1 MNGNILMTFL
11 KSGISIIKETHPP
24 RLIVN
29 RMNDEQEVISR
40 LKFIG
45 KIKKGEKIDTYYM
58 SVQPEGLVTS
68 FKRTFWTHDSRNNTL
83 AFIHQ
88 VMTRAFDL
96 IIRYERS
103 PTRGLDP
110 VLMSN
115 LLQDIKAAA
124 GGITNLKHTY
134 IIDIKFCCD
143 MDTLLETI
151 EAKLSRFERHSPS
164 NFARPDI
171 DEEDTTPRMERPLGG
186 YDP

>member
-1 MNGNILMTFL
+1 MDGNIVMTFL
-11 KSGISIIKETHPP
+11 KSGISIIKETRSP

-68 FKRTFWTHDSRNNTL
+68 FKRTFWSHDSRNNTL
-83 AFIHQ
+83 AFIQQ
-88 VMTRAFDL
+88 VMSRAFDL

-103 PTRGLDP
+103 PTRGQDIMLIN
-110 VLMSN
+110 N
-115 LLQDIKAAA
+115 LVQDIKAAA

-151 EAKLSRFERHSPS
+151 DDKLSRFEKHSPPS
-164 NFARPDI
+164 FPRLDI
-171 DEEDTTPRMERPLGG
+171 DTCPEEEKPS
-186 YDP
+186 